1 MNGLFQNRTPFR
13 IIPILFFI
21 FFYCSD
27 PYQPNLESP
36 ISDTQFTFLQ
46 DQNTVYFS
54 ARIEGQYQGNQLD
67 STFVRWYGPSLSG
80 GYDFVL
86 LNDMGLNGDIIEGD
100 NIFSRKILNT
110 SFNRN
115 QIMDSDTGFL
125 YIDYTA
131 VYEGNNVTIIDSNK
145 IGNLIPKIISVEAG
159 TDTTTNDTLFFRPE
173 GRNISFITV
182 QAEVTDGD
190 GKETIKWVG
199 FTSYSLRDNEMMNN
213 GNFIYLYDDGG
224 SEILYPPDFTSGDD
238 VTDDGIYTFKIPIY
252 GTGFGSQTTDDTTR
266 TGAFRWRFS
275 AQDLA
280 NDYSQTIDHV
290 IIIQ

>member
-1 MNGLFQNRTPFR
+1 MLRSIST
-13 IIPILFFI
+13 
-21 FFYCSD
+21 
-27 PYQPNLESP
+27 NLESP

-54 ARIEGQYQGNQLD
+54 ARIEEQYQGNKLD

-213 GNFIYLYDDGG
+213 GNLIYLYDDGG

-238 VTDDGIYTFKIPIY
+238 VMDDGIYTFKIPIY

>member
-1 MNGLFQNRTPFR
+1 MNNFFQNGVLFKKL
-13 IIPILFFI
+13 PILCFI

-27 PYQPNLESP
+27 PYQANLESP

-54 ARIEGQYQGNQLD
+54 ARIEEQYQGNKLD
-67 STFVRWYGPSLSG
+67 STFVRWYGSSLSG

-110 SFNRN
+110 SFNSN

-213 GNFIYLYDDGG
+213 GNLIYLYDDGS

-238 VTDDGIYTFKIPIY
+238 VMYDGIYTFKIPIY

>member
-1 MNGLFQNRTPFR
+1 MNSLFQNRTPFR

-54 ARIEGQYQGNQLD
+54 ARIEEQYQGNKLD
-67 STFVRWYGPSLSG
+67 STFVRWYGSSLSG

-110 SFNRN
+110 SFNSN

-213 GNFIYLYDDGG
+213 GNLIYLYDDGG

-238 VTDDGIYTFKIPIY
+238 VMYDGIYTFKIPIY